1 MASLTKKTPKPISDR
16 ISMFESPSGSPNA
29 AFKSSPS
36 PTNKINLTKTFSKTN
51 FGALKSQFDSGGG
64 RSNSPQPSNKVEETK
79 PVVSAPSS
87 SQSQQSSAASS
98 LAPTPSTT
106 PTPPPQNASTNS
118 KTGDGSSSQR
128 ERRKLPATPKSSSDL
143 NPSSQGGI

>member
-36 PTNKINLTKTFSKTN
+36 PTNKINITKTFSKTN

-64 RSNSPQPSNKVEETK
+64 RSNSPQPTNKVEETK

-128 ERRKLPATPKSSSDL
+128 ERRK
-143 NPSSQGGI
+143 N